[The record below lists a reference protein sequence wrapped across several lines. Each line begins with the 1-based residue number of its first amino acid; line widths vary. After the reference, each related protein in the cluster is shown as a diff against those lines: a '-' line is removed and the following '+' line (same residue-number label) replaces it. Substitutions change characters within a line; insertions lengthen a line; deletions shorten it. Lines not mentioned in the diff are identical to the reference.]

1 MNELREQ
8 NIDCFDIQ
16 WTEIT
21 RKSTMMKDYL
31 CALVIIAKLILL
43 ILKDHHI
50 CKTVEQQVQE
60 SERTK

>member
-8 NIDCFDIQ
+8 TIDCFYIQ
-16 WTEIT
+16 WAEIT
-21 RKSTMMKDYL
+21 RKSTMMKHYL
-31 CALVIIAKLILL
+31 CALVITARFILF

-60 SERTK
+60 MERTK

>member
-1 MNELREQ
+1 
-8 NIDCFDIQ
+8 
-16 WTEIT
+16 
-21 RKSTMMKDYL
+21 MMKDYL